1 MICHSPAKGPAVSS
15 PIATVARRPCEKTR
29 TRFSSSRER
38 CAWNG
43 RLAGESKKTLNTLI
57 SGGRPVR
64 RPAFADHHERHRIDA
79 LEHGTE
85 RLSAFRRNGNV
96 LEERFAV
103 AKIEHQLAD
112 FAVLQRP
119 AHRERLTIALDSHP
133 AAWIVTGAID
143 DNVSSRGMR
152 GCQGECQ

>member
-1 MICHSPAKGPAVSS
+1 MSLKRSVRRRIEEDVERAHL
-15 PIATVARRPCEKTR
+15 RRP
-29 TRFSSSRER
+29 
-38 CAWNG
+38 
-43 RLAGESKKTLNTLI
+43 
-57 SGGRPVR
+57 PVR
-64 RPAFADHHERHRIDA
+64 RPAFADDNERHGVDA

-119 AHRERLTIALDSHP
+119 GIVSVSRSRVDSHP

-143 DNVSSRGMR
+143 DNISSRGMR
-152 GCQGECQ
+152 GSQGECQ